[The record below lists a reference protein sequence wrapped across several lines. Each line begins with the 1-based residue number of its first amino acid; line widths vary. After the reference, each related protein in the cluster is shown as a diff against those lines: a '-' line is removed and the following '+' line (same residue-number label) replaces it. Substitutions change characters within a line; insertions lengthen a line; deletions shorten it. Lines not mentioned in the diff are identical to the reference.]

1 MVLAAAIAGAA
12 IGLLWPAAGLAME
25 PVATIFLRLVRS
37 IIAPLIFATL
47 TAGIAGS
54 GNLKS
59 IGRTGLKAAV
69 FFLTVSTIALL
80 LGYVAAEMVQP
91 GAGVISSSASS
102 GPAGTPP
109 GLASILESAVPSSI
123 FDAMA
128 RGEVLQ
134 IVVFSIL
141 FGAASIALKKT
152 DPVIA
157 FVESV
162 GAWMLRY

>member
-1 MVLAAAIAGAA
+1 HNGRFVPRLPLWYDHYLHRRYPSLTAMVLAAAIAGAA

-25 PVATIFLRLVRS
+25 PVATIFLRLVKS

-80 LGYVAAEMVQP
+80 L
-91 GAGVISSSASS
+91 
-102 GPAGTPP
+102 
-109 GLASILESAVPSSI
+109 
-123 FDAMA
+123 
-128 RGEVLQ
+128 
-134 IVVFSIL
+134 
-141 FGAASIALKKT
+141 
-152 DPVIA
+152 
-157 FVESV
+157 
-162 GAWMLRY
+162 